1 MNNTELTVIE
11 HIEELRKRLYI
22 VAVFFVI
29 AVIGSFFLAEPL
41 IHFLQYSDEAKQL
54 QLHSFKVT
62 DPVKVYFQV
71 IFVLSVVIISPVILY
86 QLWAFISPGLY
97 EKERRVTL
105 SYIPYT
111 ILLFMGGVVFSYEV
125 LFPYIIKFM
134 MQMSNE
140 LDVQQTIGISEY
152 FQFLMQIT
160 LPFGIIF
167 QLPIVVLF
175 LTRLGILT
183 PMTLTKVRKY
193 AYFILLV
200 IAAIIT
206 PPDIM
211 SHMFVTVPLCILYEI
226 SIMISRIGYRKY
238 LKAEQ
243 QRQMELT
250 TSSREENPSTK

>member
-1 MNNTELTVIE
+1 MNNNELTIIE

-29 AVIGSFFLAEPL
+29 SVVGSFFLAEPL
-41 IHFLQYSDEAKQL
+41 IHFLQFSDEAKQL

-71 IFVLSVVIISPVILY
+71 IFILSVIITSPIILY
-86 QLWAFISPGLY
+86 QIWSFISPGLY

-105 SYIPYT
+105 SYIPYSV
-111 ILLFMGGVVFSYEV
+111 LLFLGGVVFSYEV

-134 MQMSNE
+134 MQMSVE
-140 LDVQQTIGISEY
+140 LDVQQTIGINEY

-160 LPFGIIF
+160 LPFGVIF

-175 LTRLGILT
+175 LTRLGIIT
-183 PMTLTKVRKY
+183 PMMLAKVRKY

-211 SHMFVTVPLCILYEI
+211 SHMFVTLPLCILYEI
-226 SIMISRIGYRKY
+226 SILISRAGYRKY
-238 LKAEQ
+238 LRAEQ
-243 QRQMELT
+243 QRQIELAK
-250 TSSREENPSTK
+250 NPSTDE

>member
-1 MNNTELTVIE
+1 MNNNELTIIE

-29 AVIGSFFLAEPL
+29 SVVGSFFLAEPL
-41 IHFLQYSDEAKQL
+41 IHFLQFTDEAKQL

-71 IFVLSVVIISPVILY
+71 IFILSTVMTSPVILY
-86 QLWAFISPGLY
+86 QIWSFISPGLY
-97 EKERRVTL
+97 AKERRVTL
-105 SYIPYT
+105 SYIPYSV
-111 ILLFMGGVVFSYEV
+111 LLFLGGVMFSYEL

-134 MQMSNE
+134 MQMSMDLN
-140 LDVQQTIGISEY
+140 VQQTIGINEY
-152 FQFLMQIT
+152 FQFLMQST
-160 LPFGIIF
+160 LPFGVIF

-175 LTRLGILT
+175 LTRLGIIT
-183 PMTLTKVRKY
+183 PMMLGKVRKY

-211 SHMFVTVPLCILYEI
+211 SHMLVTLPLCVLYEI
-226 SIMISRIGYRKY
+226 SILISRVGYRKY
-238 LKAEQ
+238 LRAEQ
-243 QRQMELT
+243 QRQIELAN
-250 TSSREENPSTK
+250 NPSADE

>member
-1 MNNTELTVIE
+1 MNNNELTIIE

-29 AVIGSFFLAEPL
+29 SVIGSFFLAEPL
-41 IHFLQYSDEAKQL
+41 IHFLQFNSEEAQQL

-71 IFVLSVVIISPVILY
+71 IFILSVVMTSPVILY
-86 QLWAFISPGLY
+86 QIWSFISPGLY

-105 SYIPYT
+105 SYIPYSV
-111 ILLFMGGVVFSYEV
+111 LLFLGGVVFSYEV

-134 MQMSNE
+134 MQMSME
-140 LDVQQTIGISEY
+140 LDVQQTIGINEY
-152 FQFLMQIT
+152 FQFLTQIT
-160 LPFGIIF
+160 LPFGVIF

-175 LTRLGILT
+175 LTRLGLIT
-183 PMTLTKVRKY
+183 PMMLAKVRKY

-211 SHMFVTVPLCILYEI
+211 SHMFVTLPLCVLYEI
-226 SIMISRIGYRKY
+226 SILISRAGYRKY

-243 QRQMELT
+243 QRQIELAN
-250 TSSREENPSTK
+250 NPSTDE